1 MGRLI
6 PAGTGGD
13 IYRVVECES
22 DEPLVVEPA
31 PAPAEAE
38 DGIPAGRRGRRRVRR
53 GKQERN

>member
-31 PAPAEAE
+31 PAPEEAEAE
-38 DGIPAGRRGRRRVRR
+38 TRPEEEEGGA
-53 GKQERN
+53 